1 MLNIY
6 SQVKVTLLYL
16 DKYMIFRETQYH
28 RRIDILIVTGFLH

>member
-16 DKYMIFRETQYH
+16 DKYMILGAS
-28 RRIDILIVTGFLH
+28 ILIFLGRPNITDG

>member
-16 DKYMIFRETQYH
+16 DKYMILRAN
-28 RRIDILIVTGFLH
+28 ILIFLGRPNITDG